1 MKFALPD
8 TPKTGFLATK
18 PILHVTVYVLFQPS
32 VRKTHC
38 SGRKH
43 KENVRLYY
51 QKWLEEQVQK
61 LVDDTSKF
69 YIVNTRFQIL
79 NIYFNIEK
87 KIKIME

>member
-1 MKFALPD
+1 M
-8 TPKTGFLATK
+8 
-18 PILHVTVYVLFQPS
+18 YVLFQPS

-79 NIYFNIEK
+79 NIYFDIEK
-87 KIKIME
+87 KNQDNGMTCVIY

>member
-1 MKFALPD
+1 M
-8 TPKTGFLATK
+8 
-18 PILHVTVYVLFQPS
+18 YVLFQPS

-87 KIKIME
+87 KNQDNGMTCVIY

>member
-1 MKFALPD
+1 MYGIPSLCMCIFMKLASKF
-8 TPKTGFLATK
+8 KFL
-18 PILHVTVYVLFQPS
+18 IIMYIVFQPS

-61 LVDDTSKF
+61 LVDDTSKS
-69 YIVNTRFQIL
+69 YKL
-79 NIYFNIEK
+79 
-87 KIKIME
+87 KIALFPCPIPF

>member
-1 MKFALPD
+1 M
-8 TPKTGFLATK
+8 
-18 PILHVTVYVLFQPS
+18 
-32 VRKTHC
+32 
-38 SGRKH
+38 
-43 KENVRLYY
+43 RLYY

-87 KIKIME
+87 KNQDNGMACVIYRKSHLLAIGLVMNSNRSISHGKEVISLNPIPMN

>member
-1 MKFALPD
+1 M
-8 TPKTGFLATK
+8 
-18 PILHVTVYVLFQPS
+18 YVLFQPS

-51 QKWLEEQVQK
+51 QKWMEEQVQK

-69 YIVNTRFQIL
+69 YIVNTRFKIL

-87 KIKIME
+87 KNQDNGMTCVIY